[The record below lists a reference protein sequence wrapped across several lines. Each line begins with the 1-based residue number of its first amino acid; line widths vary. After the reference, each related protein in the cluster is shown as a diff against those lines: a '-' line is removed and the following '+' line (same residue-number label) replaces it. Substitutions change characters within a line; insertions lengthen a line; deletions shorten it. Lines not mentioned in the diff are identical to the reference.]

1 MSYYEKQ
8 IQKLLEFHKAGDF
21 QKSIKT
27 AEAEIPKFDSPYYM
41 HFLLGIAYG
50 ALNNV
55 EKSMPQYNQAI
66 KLKPDF
72 WEAYHNRG
80 TIFLEIGDFSKAV
93 DDLTEAAKLSSN
105 SEQTKVNLALALNNW
120 AVRLHDIGNI
130 EGAIEHYEKAIT
142 IQPTN
147 AEAFRNL
154 TSLFAQIPALFS
166 PSLKKSIDHFI
177 QKESLQNPII
187 LCYRMIYNLIEG
199 NSREFEVAHNML
211 HEMLISNENINASDS
226 DVSFCFAFVNMTS
239 ALLKQKVEFEPYIS
253 KSAIYHIGESHCLS
267 FAHHKLNI
275 NEESKPIRPKIV
287 LGAKVWHFANTNQN
301 RYKKIL
307 MLHAKSVLKESIVF
321 LSFGEI
327 DCRQEEGY
335 IKKYSAFSESLVSA
349 VERDVNAYVNF
360 IKNIFDG
367 SNCKIYFFSVPA
379 PVILSKKLSENDNF
393 QINVIKTFNDK
404 LCKSVMENY
413 YGYIDTYEITKNKDG
428 YSNMK
433 YHSDKRHLSPSILPQ
448 IYSYISRNERQDIQK

>member
-1 MSYYEKQ
+1 
-8 IQKLLEFHKAGDF
+8 
-21 QKSIKT
+21 
-27 AEAEIPKFDSPYYM
+27 
-41 HFLLGIAYG
+41 
-50 ALNNV
+50 
-55 EKSMPQYNQAI
+55 
-66 KLKPDF
+66 
-72 WEAYHNRG
+72 
-80 TIFLEIGDFSKAV
+80 
-93 DDLTEAAKLSSN
+93 
-105 SEQTKVNLALALNNW
+105 
-120 AVRLHDIGNI
+120 
-130 EGAIEHYEKAIT
+130 
-142 IQPTN
+142 
-147 AEAFRNL
+147 
-154 TSLFAQIPALFS
+154 
-166 PSLKKSIDHFI
+166 
-177 QKESLQNPII
+177 
-187 LCYRMIYNLIEG
+187 
-199 NSREFEVAHNML
+199 
-211 HEMLISNENINASDS
+211 
-226 DVSFCFAFVNMTS
+226 
-239 ALLKQKVEFEPYIS
+239 
-253 KSAIYHIGESHCLS
+253 
-267 FAHHKLNI
+267 
-275 NEESKPIRPKIV
+275 
-287 LGAKVWHFANTNQN
+287 
-301 RYKKIL
+301 